1 MEFQNRFWCVILMT
15 KTGFDTRINPRRHT
29 VAPAVARQRRYVHRP
44 GSGAPVGW
52 VTRLGSACSVGFAL
66 GQAFSTLALDRDSGI
81 RLSIKAQTPVHSE
94 DER

>member
-1 MEFQNRFWCVILMT
+1 MT

-29 VAPAVARQRRYVHRP
+29 VAPAVALQRRHVHRS

-52 VTRLGSACSVGFAL
+52 VTRLGSARLVGFEL
-66 GQAFSTLALDRDSGI
+66 GQAFATLALDRDSSI
-81 RLSIKAQTPVHSE
+81 RLSIKAQTPLPSE